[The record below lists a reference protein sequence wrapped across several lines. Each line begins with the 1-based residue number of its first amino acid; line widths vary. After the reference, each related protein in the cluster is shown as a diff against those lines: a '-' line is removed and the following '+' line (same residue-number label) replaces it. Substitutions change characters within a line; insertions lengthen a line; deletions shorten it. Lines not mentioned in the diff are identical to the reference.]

1 MTQQRADQPARVGSD
16 LDRTLGVPQIVFMVV
31 AMAAPLTVFAGLI
44 PLMLGTGNGIGT
56 PVDFVIVGVVLGLF
70 TVGYSAMTPEVRN
83 AGAFYS
89 YIQRGLGTT
98 VGLGAAALA
107 VVTYTLLMVAVS
119 AYLGAAASNVVQT
132 FAGAS
137 VPWWIPAAIG
147 LAAIG
152 FLGYRNVELSA
163 RVLGVLLVAEIAIV
177 LVVDLAIVLRGGA
190 DGLTAKPL
198 TVDAFTGGA
207 TGTGIMFAVFGFVGF
222 EATAVFRSEAKD
234 PDRTIPRAT
243 YIAVALIAVIYA
255 FSSWA
260 MIVGLGV
267 DHAVQAAAD
276 DPEGLAS
283 GLAAQFVGKAAHDV
297 VQVLLVT
304 SFFACVLTA
313 HNVVSRYL
321 FSLGRQR
328 ALPRV
333 LGEVHPVHRSPSAAS
348 LVTSAVVTVVLAAM
362 AIVGLDPVVEI
373 YGWFGGA
380 GTLGLIVLL
389 TLASLAVV
397 VHFRGASRRPASIG
411 PARQRSRRPASIGAA
426 RGRSRRPVSLWAGTI
441 APTIA
446 FACLATILAL
456 VVGNFELLIG
466 SRWGADVFLAII
478 ALAFVG
484 GLGWALAL
492 RRTRP
497 DVFQA
502 IE

>member
-1 MTQQRADQPARVGSD
+1 MTQQRAEQTRRAGAA
-16 LDRTLGVPQIVFMVV
+16 LEQTLGVRQIVFMVV

-44 PLMLGTGNGIGT
+44 PLMLAAGNGIGT

-107 VVTYTLLMVAVS
+107 IVTYTVLMVAVS
-119 AYLGAAASNVVQT
+119 AYLGAAASNVVET
-132 FAGAS
+132 FVGAS

-147 LAAIG
+147 LVTIG
-152 FLGYRNVELSA
+152 YLGYRNVELSA
-163 RVLGVLLVAEIAIV
+163 RVLGVLLVAEVAIV
-177 LVVDLAIVLRGGA
+177 IVVDLAIVFRGGA
-190 DGLTAKPL
+190 DGLSAQPL
-198 TVDAFTGGA
+198 TWDAFTSGA

-243 YIAVALIAVIYA
+243 YIAVALIAVVYA

-267 DHAVQAAAD
+267 DNAVQAASS
-276 DPEGLAS
+276 DPEGLTP
-283 GLAAQFVGKAAHDV
+283 GLATQFVGKAAHDV

-313 HNVVSRYL
+313 HNVVSRYF
-321 FSLGRQR
+321 FSLGKQR
-328 ALPRV
+328 ALPAA
-333 LGEVHPVHRSPSAAS
+333 LGSVHRVHRSPSSAS
-348 LVTSAVVTVVLAAM
+348 LLTSAAVAAVLIPL
-362 AIVGLDPVVEI
+362 AIAGLDPVVEI

-397 VHFRGASRRPASIG
+397 VHFRGSTTGAST
-411 PARQRSRRPASIGAA
+411 
-426 RGRSRRPVSLWAGTI
+426 WAGTI
-441 APTIA
+441 APAIA
-446 FACLATILAL
+446 FVCLATILAL

-466 SRWGADVFLAII
+466 SRWGADVFLAVIG
-478 ALAFVG
+478 LAFLG
-484 GLGWALAL
+484 GLGWAVVL
-492 RRTRP
+492 RRTRL
-497 DVFQA
+497 DVFGA